1 MLDHE
6 GQAGTAQNQ
15 TLPVEFKFENHAV
28 RTIMAGDEIQFVA
41 ADVCEVLGIKNP
53 TDAIGR
59 LADDEKALAFIEG
72 IPGGQR
78 INVVNQFGLT
88 RLILRSNK
96 PKAKQFQRWVIHDVL
111 PSIYKTGRYD
121 TKQDEAQ
128 PRLAS
133 SDDNVFVREPRPPAS
148 TPFAHYIVSVTPE
161 GSNIVEPSDFDP
173 ISAQRTKLD
182 ISAQRT
188 KLDLRL
194 LAHKM
199 LAVETLWIKA
209 RLLIPELSYKYPS
222 LNGLHSAILDT
233 STLANEFT

>member
-1 MLDHE
+1 L
-6 GQAGTAQNQ
+6 AS
-15 TLPVEFKFENHAV
+15 PV
-28 RTIMAGDEIQFVA
+28 
-41 ADVCEVLGIKNP
+41 
-53 TDAIGR
+53 
-59 LADDEKALAFIEG
+59 
-72 IPGGQR
+72 
-78 INVVNQFGLT
+78 
-88 RLILRSNK
+88 RSNK

-111 PSIYKTGRYD
+111 PSIYKTGWYD

-133 SDDNVFVREPRPPAS
+133 SDDNVFVRVPRPPAS

-173 ISAQRTKLD
+173 INAERTKLD
-182 ISAQRT
+182 V
-188 KLDLRL
+188 RL

-209 RLLIPELSYKYPS
+209 RLLTPESYKYPS